1 MKPARLLRW
10 YPRTWRERY
19 GEELLALIQDTLD
32 EGRPTWRLRL
42 SVAWGGLRERVH
54 QAVRAGTAAAA
65 AAAAKRTSTG
75 WLITVVAAMILG
87 SLPWDL
93 KAALP
98 PARAWQK
105 TASFDALVGAFAVT
119 GVVVLAS
126 GLVAAPA
133 FIAFLRE
140 GGWQQ
145 IRCRVAWAAGATVA
159 AGGGLAGLF
168 LAERSMSSTQ
178 VNHSWAYGIGV
189 VATTA
194 ALVVASGLWASA
206 VTATAKHLKLA
217 TRARAAQPLLVA
229 VTLTA
234 AQAILPANLIWLAA
248 TQSSLPWL
256 VVGVANLAL
265 VGFVTPRTIGRAVR
279 QSRRL
284 RTSTSRRTIVNPS
297 AERTNGRHRA

>member
-1 MKPARLLRW
+1 MKAARLLRW
-10 YPRTWRERY
+10 YPRAWRERY

-42 SVAWGGLRERVH
+42 GVVRGGLRERVH
-54 QAVRAGTAAAA
+54 QAVRAGT
-65 AAAAKRTSTG
+65 AAAKRTSTG

-93 KAALP
+93 KASLP
-98 PARAWQK
+98 QARAWQK
-105 TASFDALVGAFAVT
+105 TAAFDALVGAFAVT

-145 IRCRVAWAAGATVA
+145 IRRRVAWAAGATVA

-168 LAERSMSSTQ
+168 LAERSMSSAQ

-217 TRARAAQPLLVA
+217 TRARAAQPLLAA

-256 VVGVANLAL
+256 VVGVTDLAL
-265 VGFVTPRTIGRAVR
+265 VGFVTPRSIGRAVR

-284 RTSTSRRTIVNPS
+284 RVASGKMTVNRSAQRTY
-297 AERTNGRHRA
+297 GRHRA

>member
-1 MKPARLLRW
+1 MKAARLLRW
-10 YPRTWRERY
+10 YPRAWRERY

-42 SVAWGGLRERVH
+42 GVIGGGLSERVH
-54 QAVRAGTAAAA
+54 QAVRAGTAAA
-65 AAAAKRTSTG
+65 KRASTG
-75 WLITVVAAMILG
+75 WLLTVVVGLNLG
-87 SLPWDL
+87 NLPWNF
-93 KAALP
+93 KAPLP

-105 TASFDALVGAFAVT
+105 TAAFDALVGAFAVT
-119 GVVVLAS
+119 GVVLLAS
-126 GLVAAPA
+126 ALVAAPA

-140 GGWQQ
+140 GGWPK
-145 IRCRVAWAAGATVA
+145 IRRRVAWAAGATAA

-168 LAERSMSSTQ
+168 LGQRSMSSAQ
-178 VNHSWAYGIGV
+178 LSHSWAYAIGV

-217 TRARAAQPLLVA
+217 TRARAAQPLLAA

-256 VVGVANLAL
+256 VVGVTDLAL
-265 VGFVTPRTIGRAVR
+265 VGFVTPRSIGRAVR

-284 RTSTSRRTIVNPS
+284 RVASGKMTVNRSALRTH
-297 AERTNGRHRA
+297 GHHRA